1 MMEKDDNNAR
11 VERGR
16 EIKRKRESAR
26 EKRDEWER
34 KWEKIERERES
45 ETDTSEMYS
54 KQTCEGNTR
63 WYHK

>member
-45 ETDTSEMYS
+45 GTDISDMYS

-63 WYHK
+63 WNHK